1 MPWGAEQD
9 KALKALTH
17 LLTSLPMLALLDW
30 EDACQLHTD
39 ANELGAGAAVT

>member
-17 LLTSLPMLALLDW
+17 LLTSLPMLSLLDW
-30 EDACQLHTD
+30 EDAFQLHTD
-39 ANELGAGAAVT
+39 ANELGAGAALT